1 MHSVYPVWINWK
13 NEKLD
18 CERQNQVS
26 HIIIHLRLDEN
37 LCLIF
42 TVVKLSWIIIV
53 MSQIWLISNLI
64 KNYDRKKNIKYN
76 AICVSKGEKHL

>member
-53 MSQIWLISNLI
+53 MSQI
-64 KNYDRKKNIKYN
+64 
-76 AICVSKGEKHL
+76 